1 MKLWNFVHT
10 QLAPALGFEVH
21 VWEFLA
27 VILAAVILII
37 AVVHGILQR
46 RRAKKYEK
54 RLDEMADSSNPWAK
68 DNTDEGEDG
77 EKEGAVI

>member
-1 MKLWNFVHT
+1 MRLWNYVHT

-27 VILAAVILII
+27 VILAAAILII
-37 AVVHGILQR
+37 AVVHGILQKQR
-46 RRAKKYEK
+46 ERKYEEL
-54 RLDEMADSSNPWAK
+54 LDEMADTSNPWAK
-68 DNTDEGEDG
+68 DNTGEDESA